1 MKTISLSVSAP
12 VCSLALAAVF
22 APGLASAQV
31 QWSLPSAG
39 SYLTGS
45 NWTGGN
51 VPTSTQD
58 ATVNVAN
65 AIVQIGAGNL
75 VTNDTF
81 LVTNGRLEMTG
92 GTLLSTDRLRINGA
106 NGRIAISN
114 GEATVRALQI
124 ESGGNAVI
132 SGGTVSAIVD
142 VRAVTNGTIDVTG
155 GTLIAGKVVASGNLT
170 ASGTALVTMEQPT
183 VTTNFNELWIGTT
196 GAGATVT
203 LKNSAQ
209 WLHKSTAAS
218 AANVVV
224 GRGNIGTLLIQD
236 NAVFSSTGAEGF
248 TAKVIQVGTADGGTG
263 KGTVQVNGGTI
274 TALGFNRATAT
285 GVIGVI
291 NANGGTFKAA
301 GTSTNY
307 FANFTGT
314 GGDNSV
320 NLLTGGMTFDTG
332 GNDVTIAT
340 GLVGE
345 GGLTKTGAGV
355 LTLSGNNTYIGT
367 TAVTGGE
374 VLMSGATLGDASA
387 VSVADG
393 AILNLAHGLRD
404 SVGSLTLGGVTHLS
418 GTFGSPESPATNKSN
433 HFKGTGIL
441 YVGTPPAARDLVWTG
456 AVSGNWSINGDANF
470 TFNGTP
476 TSFDFGDRVTFSNTS
491 STPVVVTLTG
501 SVQVGGITFAGT
513 ADHKII
519 GTGFGIAGTGGIVM
533 NNPNFVTLGGE
544 TSSFTGAIQVNAGT
558 LKVGDTRGFGNTS
571 GITIVNGGQIDING
585 KAPGAIYDYTISGVG
600 PDGEGLIINS
610 GAGQFGGAGIKN
622 LILAGDATI
631 GGSERFDIAQGGVI
645 TGNGHTLTK
654 IGRADMA
661 LRGNASGSPIS
672 IVVAGGRLWAENTND
687 ALGSASN
694 ALVTVKTGA
703 FVGTYGARTIAV
715 PVMIENGGGLNN
727 LGNGKGIWS
736 GPITVAGDIR
746 LDSDTTDPVATNDID
761 ITGGFSGNANLLKT
775 GSETATLTAPSFV
788 GNTTVLGGK
797 LAITGPASGGYLA
810 NGSHVIVATG
820 AFLETTDNGAPDTV
834 ASLIVGPASAAA
846 GSDWGG
852 AGSSATNK
860 SDLLSGTGR
869 LAITS
874 APSATPTFT
883 AWAVNQHHL
892 SGYNALPTADADG
905 DGAVNGIEF
914 VLESDPNSTLS
925 DSLPTVST
933 DTTHMVFVFRSRSSL
948 QGFVPSVDYG
958 STLTGWST
966 AVNGQPEE
974 NPISIQTLPNDFG
987 GGVDRV
993 TVRIPKALATG
1004 SKIFARLKVSMP

>member
-1 MKTISLSVSAP
+1 MKTSSLSVSAP
-12 VCSLALAAVF
+12 VCSLVLASMFV
-22 APGLASAQV
+22 PGLASAQV

-51 VPTSTQD
+51 VPGNTQD
-58 ATVNVAN
+58 ATVNVPN
-65 AIVQIGAGNL
+65 AIVQIGAGNT

-81 LVTNGRLEMTG
+81 LITNGRLEMTG
-92 GTLLSTDRLRINGA
+92 GTLNSADRLRINGA
-106 NGRIAISN
+106 SGRIAISGGN
-114 GEATVRALQI
+114 ATVRALQI
-124 ESGGNAVI
+124 ESSGNAVI

-155 GTLIAGKVVASGNLT
+155 GTLIAGKVVASGNIA
-170 ASGTALVTMEQPT
+170 ASGASLVTMEQLT
-183 VTTNFNELWIGTT
+183 VTTNFNELWIGAT

-203 LKNSAQ
+203 VKDSAQ
-209 WLHKSTAAS
+209 WNHKSTAAS

-236 NAVFSSTGAEGF
+236 SAVFSSIGAEGF
-248 TAKVIQVGTADGGTG
+248 TAKVIQVGTGDGGAG
-263 KGTVQVNGGTI
+263 KGTIQVNGGTI
-274 TALGFNRATAT
+274 TSIGFNRATGT
-285 GVIGVI
+285 GVIGII

-301 GTSTNY
+301 GTSANY
-307 FANFTGT
+307 FANFTGL

-320 NLLTGGMTFDTG
+320 NLLAGGMTFDTS

-345 GGLTKTGAGV
+345 GSLTKAGAGV
-355 LTLSGNNTYIGT
+355 LTLSGNNTYTGT
-367 TAVTGGE
+367 TTITEGE
-374 VLMSGATLGDASA
+374 VLMNSATLGDAAA
-387 VSVADG
+387 VNVADG
-393 AILNLAHGLRD
+393 AVLNLAHGLRD
-404 SVGSLTLGGVTHLS
+404 SVGSLTIGGVTHLS

-433 HFKGTGIL
+433 HFKGPGII

-456 AVSGNWSINGDANF
+456 AVSGHWSINGDANF
-470 TFNGTP
+470 TFNGSP
-476 TSFDFGDRVTFSNTS
+476 TTFDYGDRVTFSSTS
-491 STPVVVTLTG
+491 ATPVVVTLTT
-501 SVQVGGITFAGT
+501 SLQAGGITFAGT
-513 ADHKII
+513 ADHTII
-519 GTGFGIAGTGGIVM
+519 GAGFGIAGAGGIVM

-544 TSSFTGAIQVNAGT
+544 TSSFTGPIQVNAGT
-558 LKVGDTRGFGNTS
+558 LKMGDTRSFGNTT
-571 GITIVNGGQIDING
+571 GITITNGGQVDING

-622 LILAGDATI
+622 LILAGNATI
-631 GGSERFDIAQGGVI
+631 GGSERFDVGQGGVI

-661 LRGNASGSPIS
+661 LRGNASGSQIS
-672 IVVAGGRLWAENTND
+672 IVVGGGRLWAENTND

-703 FVGTYGARTIAV
+703 FIGTYGARTIAV
-715 PVMIENGGGLNN
+715 PVMIENGGGLSN

-736 GPITVAGDIR
+736 GPITVTGDVR
-746 LDSDTTDPVATNDID
+746 LESDTTDPVATNDID
-761 ITGGFSGNANLLKT
+761 ITGGFSGTANVLKT

-797 LAITGPASGGYLA
+797 LAITGSASGGYLA
-810 NGSHVIVATG
+810 NGSHVIVASG
-820 AFLETTDNGAPDTV
+820 AFLETTDNGVPDTV
-834 ASLIVGPASAAA
+834 ASLIMGPASAAA

-852 AGSSATNK
+852 ADSSAANK

-869 LAITS
+869 FTVTS
-874 APSATPTFT
+874 APSSNQNFT
-883 AWAVNQHHL
+883 AWAVNKHNL
-892 SGYNALPTADADG
+892 SGYNALATTDTDG
-905 DGAVNGIEF
+905 DGVANGVEF
-914 VLESDPNSTLS
+914 VLESDPNSSML

-933 DTTHMVFVFRSRSSL
+933 DATHMVFVFRSRASL

-958 STLTGWST
+958 SSLTGWST
-966 AVNGQPEE
+966 TVHGQPEE

-993 TVRIPKALATG
+993 TVRIPKGLAIG
-1004 SKIFARLKVSMP
+1004 NKIFARLKVSMP